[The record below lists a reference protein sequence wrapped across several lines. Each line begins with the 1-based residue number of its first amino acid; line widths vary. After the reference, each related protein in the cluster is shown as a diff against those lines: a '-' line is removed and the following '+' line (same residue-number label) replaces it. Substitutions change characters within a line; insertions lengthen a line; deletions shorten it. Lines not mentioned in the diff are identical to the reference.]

1 MQYDDET
8 ENQCQDWNR
17 LKMRGQSWYRMHIN
31 IGSGVLRALRVLE
44 SVSSNGMAVG
54 QPRTPQL
61 RSWYAWQVA
70 TMLLRRR
77 VDCQMIYDIYAALP

>member
-54 QPRTPQL
+54 
-61 RSWYAWQVA
+61 
-70 TMLLRRR
+70 
-77 VDCQMIYDIYAALP
+77 